1 MIREVNK
8 TLFIN
13 TENEIEI
20 GKAITATVLHQII
33 IYEDKDGLNMD
44 IELIDYENVC
54 LLGIPV
60 GQTYDQFKEFK
71 QAMLNFGIDI
81 QQLINDECED
91 LFTDYDLNLLKQK
104 YKNIFS

>member
-1 MIREVNK
+1 MIREKRK

-20 GKAITATVLHQII
+20 GKAITATVLHQIT
-33 IYEDKDGLNMD
+33 IYKDNDGLLID
-44 IELIDYENVC
+44 VELIDYENVC

-60 GQTYDQFKEFK
+60 GQTYSQFKDFK
-71 QAMLNFGIDI
+71 QSMLNFGIDI
-81 QQLINDECED
+81 QQLINDECEN
-91 LFTDYDLNLLKQK
+91 LFTDHDLNLLKQK